1 MAFFE
6 MVNILGLK
14 LRFRFPLFCLRD
26 LQVLLN
32 TTAFLRLFLLNT
44 EVLNCWLTAC
54 PDYIQAYATKISKD
68 QLTKTTAQALA
79 CTVTTTW
86 FGFYRLWR
94 GSGII
99 FDTVELYLPKYSY
112 ESQVLYGCHNE
123 FVTFDNHITGS
134 VMLNIQCLYIYK
146 HILAK

>member
-1 MAFFE
+1 M
-6 MVNILGLK
+6 K
-14 LRFRFPLFCLRD
+14 LIAINHQICSLSSCVD
-26 LQVLLN
+26 H
-32 TTAFLRLFLLNT
+32 
-44 EVLNCWLTAC
+44 
-54 PDYIQAYATKISKD
+54 

-123 FVTFDNHITGS
+123 FVTFDNHITG
-134 VMLNIQCLYIYK
+134 
-146 HILAK
+146 